1 MQLVLQ
7 LDEQSNLVE
16 EFRRRAF
23 EVEEDAAAIKK
34 DISGKEKRLQDVIVA
49 LQQLAR
55 EVCLR
60 GGDGDGNLEDYSA
73 SLDEALSK
81 VLGDIAKLKA
91 EWTTVSQA
99 INEKEIT
106 ISHLS
111 GDHKKLVEE
120 VEQLQ
125 EKITTLTAIT
135 TDKGDEVSTS
145 SLRSAGLQC
154 CCYVYVA
161 MDSCMYVHIYICMY
175 LRMYVY
181 I

>member
-1 MQLVLQ
+1 M
-7 LDEQSNLVE
+7 
-16 EFRRRAF
+16 
-23 EVEEDAAAIKK
+23 
-34 DISGKEKRLQDVIVA
+34 
-49 LQQLAR
+49 
-55 EVCLR
+55 
-60 GGDGDGNLEDYSA
+60 EDYSA

-91 EWTTVSQA
+91 EWTTVSQS

-154 CCYVYVA
+154 CCYV
-161 MDSCMYVHIYICMY
+161 
-175 LRMYVY
+175 
-181 I
+181 